1 MFDSDWF
8 DDRIELRDLNPGL
21 GIRIV
26 LVERGKTSK
35 TTKTP

>member
-8 DDRIELRDLNPGL
+8 DDRVEVWDINPGL
-21 GIRIV
+21 RIRMV
-26 LVERGKTSK
+26 PVERGKTSK